1 MKFNAELTGS
11 LRDADATTTFKVV
24 NKK

>member
-1 MKFNAELTGS
+1 MKFNAELTRS

-24 NKK
+24 NQK

>member
-1 MKFNAELTGS
+1 MKFNAELTRS